1 MRSSWRAVA
10 ASAGLTAVLLTGA
23 CKPENSNDN
32 DFISNPGGPSQAN
45 VVVTASNVGVST
57 SPRPGFNYRITIPVT
72 IRETAGL
79 GANMDAMRFQ
89 LYANGRSVE
98 TQEIGANDIIAVS
111 GSNRLTAGSTK
122 SFTLFFDMNA
132 GQATSGLLTLL
143 FTDDRGNRLSADFT
157 VAF

>member
-1 MRSSWRAVA
+1 MRSTWRAVA
-10 ASAGLTAVLLTGA
+10 AIVGLTAVLLTGA

-32 DFISNPGGPSQAN
+32 DFISNPGPSQAN

-98 TQEIGANDIIAVS
+98 MQEIGANDIIAVS
-111 GSNRLTAGSTK
+111 GSNRLTASGTK
-122 SFTLFFDMNA
+122 SFTLAFDMNA

-157 VAF
+157 VQF